1 VISVG
6 SICIKFSI
14 ETQPSTPILR
24 TKGRRHHHQISHSGK
39 KQEEYSTWRPREGD
53 STVSG

>member
-14 ETQPSTPILR
+14 ETQPSTTILR
-24 TKGRRHHHQISHSGK
+24 TKRRRHHHQISHSGK
-39 KQEEYSTWRPREGD
+39 KQEEYGTWRPREGD